1 MLQRVN
7 VRDRSTLVSTT
18 INSIHTLTAIEFIIL
33 NTILRLFIR
42 ELHNY
47 KIRVEATREIIFS
60 NRSLRLI
67 YHIVKEAHRI
77 NKEIQKLYNEKFK
90 SDELAFYKNLV

>member
-7 VRDRSTLVSTT
+7 IRDRSTSVSTT
-18 INSIHTLTAIEFIIL
+18 TNSAYTLTAIEFIIL
-33 NTILRLFIR
+33 DTILRLFIR
-42 ELHNY
+42 ELRNH

-67 YHIVKEAHRI
+67 YHIVKKTRRI
-77 NKEIQKLYNEKFK
+77 NKEI
-90 SDELAFYKNLV
+90 